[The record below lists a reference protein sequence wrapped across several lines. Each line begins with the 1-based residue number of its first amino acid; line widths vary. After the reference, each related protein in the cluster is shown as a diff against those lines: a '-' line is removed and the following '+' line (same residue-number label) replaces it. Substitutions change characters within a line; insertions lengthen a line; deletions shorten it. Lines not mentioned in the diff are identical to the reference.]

1 MPPPLF
7 SHLFI
12 VEFSCVCVLEKSLS
26 AKLSHSRLCLLLN
39 GRRHFRAARKTL
51 HICFW
56 FSFSGGPAF
65 FFIRRVRKKR
75 KEKKC
80 SLLVWPDGWKR
91 DPPHRGISASSYW
104 SARLALL
111 SLSLSLFFPF
121 AFLLVLFS
129 SHIIQLPGVRSNSA
143 HASTHTAKNGRK
155 QRERESCRFY
165 KLLETKHTHT
175 HTRWMC
181 IIHTQ
186 DVKTILP
193 ATSIRRLFPPHS

>member
-65 FFIRRVRKKR
+65 FFYSQGQ
-75 KEKKC
+75 KEKKKKKNAVC
-80 SLLVWPDGWKR
+80 LYGRMDE
-91 DPPHRGISASSYW
+91 RGIRPTEGF
-104 SARLALL
+104 RLA
-111 SLSLSLFFPF
+111 
-121 AFLLVLFS
+121 
-129 SHIIQLPGVRSNSA
+129 HI
-143 HASTHTAKNGRK
+143 
-155 QRERESCRFY
+155 
-165 KLLETKHTHT
+165 
-175 HTRWMC
+175 
-181 IIHTQ
+181 
-186 DVKTILP
+186 D
-193 ATSIRRLFPPHS
+193 PHG